1 MDNVNEGYKALL
13 NDGWTM
19 EEIEGLS
26 VEEFGAESIR
36 AMLKEAK
43 QEYHESYNY

>member
-26 VEEFGAESIR
+26 VEEFGREGVL
-36 AMLKEAK
+36 AMIKQAKE
-43 QEYHESYNY
+43 EYKESYNY